1 MPRPLVIAIALFA
14 IAASKEAR
22 AHEDYETVIT
32 TLSTPEGEP
41 FEVVEHWTDGIVFAD
56 LVKLILRKPTGETL
70 AETEYRRNL
79 VVTQTSDDRSIAF
92 TASPW
97 NVFYHRAWWI
107 DSGELVPASDFAQIP
122 LAFAAGV
129 RQHWMAYATNV
140 SLLVAAF
147 AAWRHRRTQ
156 HVAWRRASLAALV
169 GFVVPIF
176 VIVVWKW
183 IEVVRSALGAGMA
196 AAMNE
201 DFFVGVVMTA
211 LMPFFAF
218 FCYRACRTSNSTFG
232 LATHLSLV
240 WMFLLVLYFNALPLS
255 ILLVAPI
262 VSGVLWLVV
271 EKSTLVSKSLG
282 ESRGDLQRVVRV
294 E

>member
-1 MPRPLVIAIALFA
+1 MPRPLFIALAVFA
-14 IAASKEAR
+14 FATSNEAR
-22 AHEDYETVIT
+22 AHEDFETVIITLT
-32 TLSTPEGEP
+32 TPAGEP

-56 LVKLILRKPTGETL
+56 LVKLILRKPTGEIL

-79 VVTQTSDDRSIAF
+79 VVTQTSDDRWIAF

-107 DSGELVPASDFAQIP
+107 DSGELVLASDFAHIP

-156 HVAWRRASLAALV
+156 RIAWRRASHTALV

-218 FCYRACRTSNSTFG
+218 FCYRVCRTSNSTFG
-232 LATHLSLV
+232 LATNLSLV

-255 ILLVAPI
+255 ILLVAAV
-262 VSGVLWLVV
+262 VSGMLWLVI
-271 EKSTLVSKSLG
+271 EKAMHVASGCGTVS
-282 ESRGDLQRVVRV
+282 
-294 E
+294 